1 MSYHVNRQL
10 TTNMKK
16 RHDPILGTIPPHNF
30 PDNLIVVHFA
40 SVKLRN
46 EITSSSKSVMK
57 LIWVLL
63 VTALALL
70 QPFSSNAARKVQ
82 RGKFVVKQITNKL
95 KTVCPSQNKNLSQ
108 VLSIV
113 SSVDLTLRFTHSRIS
128 SLESAAK
135 RMKKANAVLLHRLG
149 KMDRK
154 LDGITKMIRKVAN
167 EEKPRSIVICEH
179 KKANI
184 TCKKGEKINIVQ
196 ANYGRLNKRA
206 CTKSPIR
213 STNCRAAKSLAVVK
227 STCHKKASCALH
239 ASNKVFGDPCKGIVK
254 YLLVKYKCER

>member
-1 MSYHVNRQL
+1 MSYHVNRQW

-16 RHDPILGTIPPHNF
+16 RHDSILGTIPPHNF
-30 PDNLIVVHFA
+30 PDKLIVVHFA

-135 RMKKANAVLLHRLG
+135 RMKKGKPAYFVKNEYKIKTNINLFLFCFCQLMQCYCIAWAKWTANWMA
-149 KMDRK
+149 
-154 LDGITKMIRKVAN
+154 
-167 EEKPRSIVICEH
+167 
-179 KKANI
+179 
-184 TCKKGEKINIVQ
+184 
-196 ANYGRLNKRA
+196 
-206 CTKSPIR
+206 
-213 STNCRAAKSLAVVK
+213 
-227 STCHKKASCALH
+227 
-239 ASNKVFGDPCKGIVK
+239 
-254 YLLVKYKCER
+254 